1 MLLNAI
7 NCLKTPAREA
17 LLGLYDEL
25 SEAIWI
31 PNSVL
36 PHAEHGQKEW
46 EMDGTASAGK
56 IFGRT
61 ASDLQKSVKPKPV
74 SEAVKNQTGKDE
86 RILSYIDRE
95 TEAISFIEDEDRLYR
110 NQVTFCKLMLDNG
123 VFSEEDFEEIE

>member
-56 IFGRT
+56 IYGRT
-61 ASDLQKSVKPKPV
+61 ASDLQKSTKSKPL
-74 SEAVKNQTGKDE
+74 SEAAQTQAGKDE
-86 RILSYIDRE
+86 RIQSYINRE
-95 TEAISFIEDEDRLYR
+95 AEGIDFIEDEDRLYR